1 MKGRQTGKLIERF
14 VGPYKMKRV
23 ILINAIEL
31 ELPDTIRIHP
41 VVNMSRIRRYK
52 EQVLGQKKQLAL
64 PVIIEEEEEYKVK
77 KIMNKR
83 KRYSKWEYLVKWK
96 GYITEEDSWKRET
109 NLKNA
114 KETVEEYEKKYG

>member
-23 ILINAIEL
+23 ISINAIEL

-41 VVNMSRIRRYK
+41 VVNMSRIIRYK

-64 PVIIEEEEEYKVK
+64 PVIIEEEEEYEVK

-83 KRYSKWEYLVKWK
+83 KRYSKWEYLV
-96 GYITEEDSWKRET
+96 R
-109 NLKNA
+109 
-114 KETVEEYEKKYG
+114 

>member
-1 MKGRQTGKLIERF
+1 MKERQTGKLIERF

-23 ILINAIEL
+23 ISINAIEL

-41 VVNMSRIRRYK
+41 VVNMSRIIRYK

-64 PVIIEEEEEYKVK
+64 PVIIEEEEEYEVK

-83 KRYSKWEYLVKWK
+83 KRYSKWEYLV
-96 GYITEEDSWKRET
+96 R
-109 NLKNA
+109 
-114 KETVEEYEKKYG
+114 

>member
-41 VVNMSRIRRYK
+41 VVNMSRIIRYK

-64 PVIIEEEEEYKVK
+64 PVIIEEEEEYEVK

-83 KRYSKWEYLVKWK
+83 KRYSKWEYLV
-96 GYITEEDSWKRET
+96 R
-109 NLKNA
+109 
-114 KETVEEYEKKYG
+114 